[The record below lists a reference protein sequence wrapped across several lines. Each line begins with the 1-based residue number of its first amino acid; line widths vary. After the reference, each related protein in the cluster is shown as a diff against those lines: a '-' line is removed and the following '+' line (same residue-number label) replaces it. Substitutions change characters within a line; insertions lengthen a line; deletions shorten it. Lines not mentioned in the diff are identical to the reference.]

1 MSTLEKRQQEERS
14 LLDIS
19 DSFRK
24 VIIIKDNIMPK
35 RDEHG
40 VITIG
45 LFDFLLGKVGL
56 DY

>member
-1 MSTLEKRQQEERS
+1 
-14 LLDIS
+14 
-19 DSFRK
+19 
-24 VIIIKDNIMPK
+24 MPK
-35 RDEHG
+35 RDEFG